1 MRILPPQ
8 RVDRL
13 LHRLRSHTRLHH
25 RAQMIRPLLVQRFEG
40 KVAHLEPP
48 LLRRHAARGHQDMP
62 MRVPIA
68 SAPPWLPDHHIAGLS
83 RALLEPRERIPKHLD
98 PALPQISQQGAL
110 RKKGHA

>member
-1 MRILPPQ
+1 ASPAVSDAP
-8 RVDRL
+8 VPSCADGTATACAA
-13 LHRLRSHTRLHH
+13 LR
-25 RAQMIRPLLVQRFEG
+25 G
-40 KVAHLEPP
+40 KVAHLAPP

-62 MRVPIA
+62 MWVPIA
-68 SAPPWLPDHHIAGLS
+68 RAPPWLPDHHIAGLS